1 MKVPGMHLYP
11 RPLQGRGQY
20 ELEVPGHT
28 PRVGPGVS
36 RDFRGPPHGVGTT
49 SASCLTLT
57 REGLFQ
63 VSELSGQRLDV
74 TVVNMSKALT
84 DGVGSMQEQMGS
96 ASREVGVLRKTRRK
110 C

>member
-1 MKVPGMHLYP
+1 MHLYP

-63 VSELSGQRLDV
+63 VRLTPLETRLDV
-74 TVVNMSKALT
+74 TPRL
-84 DGVGSMQEQMGS
+84 S
-96 ASREVGVLRKTRRK
+96 AG
-110 C
+110 